1 MKLVKSES
9 INNGDCLSPGLTSGA
24 QNHFSVMDE
33 QEITKLPEKLQAE
46 KIVEIHLLS
55 LMFFLFFSD
64 GSVMSMRKVNRL
76 L

>member
-9 INNGDCLSPGLTSGA
+9 INNGDCLSPGLTTGA

-46 KIVEIHLLS
+46 KIVEIHLLFP
-55 LMFFLFFSD
+55 MCFFVNLD